1 MLSGLL
7 PTCKAAG
14 ELGEWEQ
21 KNLEATVARAVVRAQ
36 EVVIEMLHEY
46 RESTR
51 KARAAKQAELDAWWS
66 EERCQRAVLGR
77 AIVKA

>member
-1 MLSGLL
+1 MRQVLSGL

-46 RESTR
+46 MNSACLAARENWTR
-51 KARAAKQAELDAWWS
+51 GGARSGAN
-66 EERCQRAVLGR
+66 ERYSGGL
-77 AIVKA
+77 

>member
-1 MLSGLL
+1 MSVDPWYAAAEAAERRTKGETVDAASWRAVRQVLSGLL

-36 EVVIEMLHEY
+36 EVVIEML
-46 RESTR
+46 RPT
-51 KARAAKQAELDAWWS
+51 
-66 EERCQRAVLGR
+66 
-77 AIVKA
+77 